1 MASRRLTKALRDS
14 TIRAIMN
21 DVPKPDEKQCSEE
34 FMKLV
39 KQVMPTSVYVAFTEH
54 PEWLD
59 DCSSHVTAD
68 SNKCGWE
75 YYSRNQIYLRY
86 KWYTY
91 GREGWSDAMIK
102 YADDLSDILTNRILL
117 MKKLEGILP
126 DCRTVKQFKDML
138 PEFEKYAPDETIA
151 PTKNTPVTT
160 NLMAEVVALG
170 WPGGKI
176 VNAQIV
182 QGGEEHGT

>member
-1 MASRRLTKALRDS
+1 MASRRLTKALRES

-21 DVPKPDEKQCSEE
+21 DVPKPDETTCSEE
-34 FMKLV
+34 FMELV
-39 KQVMPTSVYVAFTEH
+39 KTVMPNEVLSVYLTA
-54 PEWLD
+54 PKWLD
-59 DCSSHVTAD
+59 DCTYNVTAN

-75 YYSRNQIYLRY
+75 YYSRNQLYLRY
-86 KWYTY
+86 KWHTY
-91 GREGWSDAMIK
+91 GCEGWSEAMIN

-117 MKKLEGILP
+117 MKKLEGILAN
-126 DCRTVKQFKDML
+126 CRTVKQFKDAL
-138 PEFEKYAPDETIA
+138 PDFEKYAPDETVA

-176 VNAQIV
+176 INAHIV
-182 QGGEEHGT
+182 REETT

>member
-1 MASRRLTKALRDS
+1 MASRRLTKALRES

-21 DVPKPDEKQCSEE
+21 DVPEPDEQCSKE
-34 FMKLV
+34 FMELV
-39 KQVMPTSVYVAFTEH
+39 KEVMPNEVYLAYMTN

-59 DCSSHVTAD
+59 DCSYNVTAD

-75 YYSRNQIYLRY
+75 YYSCNQIYLRY
-86 KWYTY
+86 KWHIY
-91 GREGWSDAMIK
+91 GREGWSDAMNK

-117 MKKLEGILP
+117 MKKLEGILA

-138 PEFEKYAPDETIA
+138 PEFEKYAPDETVA

-176 VNAQIV
+176 VNAHIV
-182 QGGEEHGT
+182 REEAT

>member
-14 TIRAIMN
+14 TIRVIMD
-21 DVPKPDEKQCSEE
+21 DVPKPDEEQCSKE
-34 FMKLV
+34 FMELV
-39 KQVMPTSVYVAFTEH
+39 KAVMP
-54 PEWLD
+54 PEVLSAYLIDPKWLVD
-59 DCSSHVTAD
+59 HAYNVTAD

-75 YYSRNQIYLRY
+75 YYSKNQIYLHY
-86 KWYTY
+86 NWYTY
-91 GREGWSDAMIK
+91 GREGWSAAMIK
-102 YADDLSDILTNRILL
+102 YADDLADILTNRILL
-117 MKKLEGILP
+117 MKKLEGILA

-176 VNAQIV
+176 VNAHIV
-182 QGGEEHGT
+182 QGGKHGT